1 MPISISSL
9 PPATDPVPVDF
20 DQEDAE
26 PYTRSIEFSELWA
39 DKKQFS
45 FFDLLDVINPLQH
58 IPLISSIYRKLSGD
72 EIGLAA
78 RIIGGALFGGPFGLF
93 NAALTAAVEE
103 TTGKEPGGHLLAV
116 MQEIIG
122 PGEKPVRA
130 PAPQSAELP
139 DENKPSS
146 ATEPLAET
154 APMKADPAQKAP
166 AAAAISSPPSIARR
180 SVHFNR
186 PAPFA
191 PAPMKY
197 GTPAAQH
204 LPVGARRTPAAGEAV
219 HAEAAFSHPA
229 AERARIAQKIFA
241 AQKAQASILLASIAT
256 NLPLK
261 PDASRGG
268 KPEHNEDQ
276 QANPFL
282 RHPNAIPP
290 GASPQWVSSAMG
302 RALDKYQQT
311 YRLRGTGMA
320 LPLPKR

>member
-1 MPISISSL
+1 
-9 PPATDPVPVDF
+9 
-20 DQEDAE
+20 
-26 PYTRSIEFSELWA
+26 
-39 DKKQFS
+39 
-45 FFDLLDVINPLQH
+45 
-58 IPLISSIYRKLSGD
+58 
-72 EIGLAA
+72 
-78 RIIGGALFGGPFGLF
+78 
-93 NAALTAAVEE
+93 
-103 TTGKEPGGHLLAV
+103 
-116 MQEIIG
+116 MQEIVG
-122 PGEKPVRA
+122 PGESPARA

-146 ATEPLAET
+146 ATEPLAKT

-166 AAAAISSPPSIARR
+166 AAAAAAIPSSPSIARR

-204 LPVGARRTPAAGEAV
+204 LPVEARRNPAAGEAV
-219 HAEAAFSHPA
+219 HAEAARSDPA

-241 AQKAQASILLASIAT
+241 AQKAQANILLASIAT
-256 NLPLK
+256 KLPLE

-268 KPEHNEDQ
+268 KPKHNEDQ
-276 QANPFL
+276 QADPFL
-282 RHPNAIPP
+282 RHPNALPP
-290 GASPQWVSSAMG
+290 DASPQWVSNAMG